1 MRLAGVLVDPM
12 ATKYYRREVDR
23 MPQVILWFLTGLV
36 CLLAGWLLP
45 VSLKSVHPSLLEF
58 AGKSGP
64 SVSKIATDYLEQQ
77 KCGPA
82 AMFVD
87 VNKLLRT
94 DEARQLEIALDQAKQ
109 TQPSMYYWGGRD
121 RQVEALFSTNYYA
134 PDVSLLKVFMS
145 DQVRQVVY
153 PYLTDSTQPGV
164 QAIVRTRELEAYKR
178 FVPANKPGGQPLD
191 ATVMLAGL
199 FYGSELLA
207 QSFEDEIKSMA
218 ETANASRNPERLEEV
233 YYALLILGNRMNWIQ
248 LTEILHSFEN
258 TTDLRRFAALV
269 NDRPEDASLAYCAAL
284 MSESPSGVIDYINR
298 FDAEGV
304 ENLKRALALGAPA
317 VSILLDRQVVIA
329 SVPGGGLPLAAPLII
344 KWPLEMFIAK
354 CVLFVFGGLSLLIS
368 WMKLSVGPKGQQG
381 GNSSLFGLQSQ
392 IPYGDA
398 NVAEPNNPGSG
409 FRIITRGAL
418 IVVLLGGLVFLS
430 EPMLMRS
437 LKDAKPEAPEGYRF
451 AGLSNSPVPSENGN
465 NQAPRTMDQSTIIS
479 IMLFGLI
486 QILVYMICLMKIRE
500 IDLQAAPASLK
511 LRLMENEEN
520 LFDGGLYVGIAG
532 TAAALVLQVMQV
544 IEANL
549 LAAYSSN
556 LFGIVCVALV
566 KIGHVR
572 GFKRNLILQMQSE
585 QTIGAQ
591 SPA

>member
-1 MRLAGVLVDPM
+1 M
-12 ATKYYRREVDR
+12 ATNYYRREVDR
-23 MPQVILWFLTGLV
+23 MPQVILWFLTGIV

-45 VSLKSVHPSLLEF
+45 VSLKSIHPALLEF

-64 SVSKIATDYLEQQ
+64 SVSKIATDYLSEQ
-77 KCGPA
+77 KFGPA

-87 VNKLLRT
+87 LNKQLRT
-94 DEARQLEIALDQAKQ
+94 DEARQLEIALDQARK

-134 PDVSLLKVFMS
+134 SEISLLKVFMS

-191 ATVMLAGL
+191 ATIVLAGL

-207 QSFEDEIKSMA
+207 QSFEDEIKAMA
-218 ETANASRNPERLEEV
+218 ETAFTSQNPEQLEEV
-233 YYALLILGNRMNWIQ
+233 YYALLVLGNRMNWVQ
-248 LTEILHSFEN
+248 LTEVLHSFEN
-258 TTDLRRFAALV
+258 TTDLRRFATLI
-269 NDRPEDASLAYCAAL
+269 NDRPDDSSLIYCATL
-284 MSESPSGVIDYINR
+284 MSESPGEVVDYIER
-298 FDAEGV
+298 FDAEGI
-304 ENLKRALALGAPA
+304 ENIRRAVAAGAPA
-317 VSILLDRQVVIA
+317 VAMLLDRQVVVA
-329 SVPGGGLPLAAPLII
+329 AVPGEGLPLAAPWII
-344 KWPLEMFIAK
+344 KWPFEMFIAK

-368 WMKLSVGPKGQQG
+368 WMNLSGTPKTAG

-398 NVAEPNNPGSG
+398 NVVEPTTPGNG

-418 IVVLLGGLVFLS
+418 IVVLLGGLAFLS
-430 EPMLMRS
+430 EPMLMRG
-437 LKDAKPEAPEGYRF
+437 LKDAKPASPEGFRF
-451 AGLSNSPVPSENGN
+451 AGLSNSPVPSENSN
-465 NQAPRTMDQSTIIS
+465 KQAPRTMDQSTIIS

-520 LFDGGLYVGIAG
+520 LFDSGLYVGIAG
-532 TAAALVLQVMQV
+532 TAAALVMQVMQV

-585 QTIGAQ
+585 QTAIGSQ
-591 SPA
+591 PAT